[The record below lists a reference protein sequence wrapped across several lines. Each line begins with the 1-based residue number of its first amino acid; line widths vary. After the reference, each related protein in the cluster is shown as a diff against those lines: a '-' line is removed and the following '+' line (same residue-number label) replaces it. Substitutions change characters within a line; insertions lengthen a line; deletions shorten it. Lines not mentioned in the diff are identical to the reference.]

1 VSRVKRELIKLVDG
15 EGGKNGEKTRERGK
29 RGKRGRS
36 VGGLDLLTNK
46 DGGRGDWD
54 CVQSWIKSEQESR
67 SSRAIQVGKR
77 VDKKSSRRG
86 VLSLAAS
93 GSIQSWIPRG
103 GERGEEREGG
113 RSLYPSSDHNAKRRI
128 DVTEMRARPVTTAAQ
143 ESFSHQRKGGSKY

>member
-1 VSRVKRELIKLVDG
+1 VSRVKRELIKLLDG

-93 GSIQSWIPRG
+93 GSIQSWIPREES
-103 GERGEEREGG
+103 GEKSGKEGG
-113 RSLYPSSDHNAKRRI
+113 HCIHRRI
-128 DVTEMRARPVTTAAQ
+128 TMQ
-143 ESFSHQRKGGSKY
+143 KGGLTSQK